1 MTLLSNV
8 MVLISTH
15 EDSHRITFLSKST
28 ADLRFCI
35 IYQHFL
41 SHRLFSL
48 SRLFRALYPE

>member
-8 MVLISTH
+8 VVLISTH

-28 ADLRFCI
+28 ADLRFCT